1 MSWTRHIA
9 AGRVSDLHQS
19 FILGASQARYHAGVS
34 TERLSQLFAQQRA
47 DMDRHFTAA
56 HKLMD
61 AGKHQEA
68 RDLLSGL
75 MTRMAKEPGPVST
88 FYAEQAAAVAAKS
101 TAAGTATT
109 AALTAPRWGG
119 MRAGAP
125 MIAMASIAAIGLAG
139 AALYSAS
146 HRKRPETTRWADRVA
161 AERANGQGQSVV
173 R

>member
-1 MSWTRHIA
+1 MSSTRHIA
-9 AGRVSDLHQS
+9 ADRVSDLYQS
-19 FILGASQARYHAGVS
+19 FILGASRARYHADVS
-34 TERLSQLFAQQRA
+34 TERLSQLFAQQRT

-56 HKLMD
+56 HNLMD

-68 RDLLSGL
+68 RELLSGL
-75 MTRMAKEPGPVST
+75 MTRMAKDPGPVST
-88 FYAEQAAAVAAKS
+88 YYAEQAAATAAKS
-101 TAAGTATT
+101 TAARTATT
-109 AALTAPRWGG
+109 MASAAPTWGG

-161 AERANGQGQSVV
+161 AERANGQGQSFV